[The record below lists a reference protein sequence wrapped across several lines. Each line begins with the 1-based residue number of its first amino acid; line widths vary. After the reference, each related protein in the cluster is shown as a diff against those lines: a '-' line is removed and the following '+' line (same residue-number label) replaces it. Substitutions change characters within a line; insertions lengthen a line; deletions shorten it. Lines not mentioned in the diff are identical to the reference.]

1 MPNVPWVVLEVL
13 PRMTDKLARS
23 LAGGPCVHFARFRF
37 GYGWISGECPNF
49 VLQVPPSDTNEVP
62 GRVYEG
68 RFGPDTLAVD
78 GGRVVTKCLIPRAA
92 VSEPTQVS
100 AIVLVDTE
108 GDVIAAGSFLP
119 GWIVPDGEFEVD
131 CILEMKY
138 ARGENG

>member
-1 MPNVPWVVLEVL
+1 M
-13 PRMTDKLARS
+13 A
-23 LAGGPCVHFARFRF
+23 
-37 GYGWISGECPNF
+37 
-49 VLQVPPSDTNEVP
+49 
-62 GRVYEG
+62 
-68 RFGPDTLAVD
+68 
-78 GGRVVTKCLIPRAA
+78 KCFIPRAA
-92 VSEPTQVS
+92 VSEPMQVS